1 MPDDVTVRN
10 ESVTGRYTETT
21 TKTTR
26 TNGDNRNTKVETTV
40 KFFAKDGTQ
49 IKAGYYDAAEAK
61 DLAHM
66 NGYDGN
72 YKTEVVNKDG
82 KFFVKVTVKDSQ
94 SIGIL
99 AEDYL
104 REELVNKGILKA
116 NNPNYFKGIHC
127 EYGDGKT
134 ASDLNYEMHEGDSLL
149 IPAEAVEIKSS
160 PIGWFRRNV
169 MNPMY

>member
-1 MPDDVTVRN
+1 MPNEPVRN
-10 ESVTGRYTETT
+10 VSVTGRYTETT
-21 TKTTR
+21 TKTV
-26 TNGDNRNTKVETTV
+26 NNDNRSTTV
-40 KFFAKDGTQ
+40 TIKFFAKDGTQ
-49 IKAGYYDAAEAK
+49 IKADYYDAAEAK

-66 NGYDGN
+66 NGYDDN
-72 YKTEVVNKDG
+72 YKTEVVNRNG

-104 REELVNKGILKA
+104 RKGLVNKGILKA
-116 NNPNYFKGIHC
+116 NNPGYFEGIHC

-134 ASDLNYEMHEGDSLL
+134 ASDLNFKMKEGDSLL
-149 IPAEAVEIKSS
+149 IPAEAVEIKDS